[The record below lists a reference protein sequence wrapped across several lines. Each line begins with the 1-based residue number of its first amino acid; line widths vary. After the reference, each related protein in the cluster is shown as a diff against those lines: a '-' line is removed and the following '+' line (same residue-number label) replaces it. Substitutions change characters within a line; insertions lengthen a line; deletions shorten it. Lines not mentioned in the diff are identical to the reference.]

1 MDIGGSDLSPQ
12 GCWRA
17 AAVNSSQKSESE
29 TCIPVWM
36 QSLILVLIV
45 LMFLGSVTGNLLV
58 IILVAATKTLH
69 HVTSVLIINLA
80 ISDLLVGLG
89 VMPFVALSL
98 VQPGWARCFVRNLP
112 FWSTCNKFIPDFL
125 SIFLLLLEQNLCL
138 FAAYT
143 SSIYCTVSVL
153 TLAAI
158 ALDRYHSIVDC
169 LRYGSRCTPWRKSL
183 EVLWIWLQAVAT
195 SSPPLLGWSSVTY
208 AAPTYSCATD
218 WAGSPGYTATV
229 SVLSYFA
236 PAIVILFCYAKI
248 VKVARNHTR
257 RVRSLEDSIGGC
269 GNLNVPSTLVC
280 HLAGRLMA
288 PAQSDIFP
296 LWTSPPR
303 QQQRQGVARLF
314 LVISAFF
321 LCWTPYIG
329 IALFRAS
336 EGSISLRTTR
346 VPPCALTISYFLL
359 LLNSDFNPLLYAL
372 LSKRFQVALRA
383 LSQKLRA
390 GMRSVTNQGGEAD
403 PRRPT
408 STRPGSTSG
417 TDNSCSPIFTISTDF
432 RHHSSENI
440 CKEVAGPSCSSS
452 FQDPCGDKKMELL
465 QVPCRTQE
473 GGRLPGSASTMEPKA
488 TFVFG
493 QITVE
498 VEHIPSENLLK
509 T

>member
-1 MDIGGSDLSPQ
+1 MDFWGSGASAP

-17 AAVNSSQKSESE
+17 AAVNSSRKSDSY
-29 TCIPVWM
+29 TCVPVRM

-98 VQPGWARCFVRNLP
+98 VQPGWARCF
-112 FWSTCNKFIPDFL
+112 
-125 SIFLLLLEQNLCL
+125 NLCL

-143 SSIYCTVSVL
+143 SSVYCTVSVL

-183 EVLWIWLQAVAT
+183 VVLWIWLQAVAI

-208 AAPTYSCATD
+208 AAPAYSCAAD
-218 WAGSPGYTATV
+218 WAGSPGYTATA

-236 PAIVILFCYAKI
+236 PAVVILFCYAKI
-248 VKVARNHTR
+248 VKVARDHAR
-257 RVRSLEDSIGGC
+257 RVRSLEDSFGGG
-269 GNLNVPSTLVC
+269 GNPNVPSTLVC
-280 HLAGRLMA
+280 HLTGSFASVVA
-288 PAQSDIFP
+288 PAQSDVFP
-296 LWTSPPR
+296 LWTSPPC

-321 LCWTPYIG
+321 LCWTPYVG
-329 IALFRAS
+329 IALIRAS
-336 EGSISLRTTR
+336 EGSISLKTTR

-359 LLNSDFNPLLYAL
+359 LLNSDFNPLFYAL
-372 LSKRFQVALRA
+372 LSKRFQVALGA

-390 GMRSVTNQGGEAD
+390 GVRSMTNWGGEAD

-408 STRPGSTSG
+408 SASPGSTSG
-417 TDNSCSPIFTISTDF
+417 TDNSCSPIFSINMDF

-440 CKEVAGPSCSSS
+440 CKVSVHEVAGPSCSSS
-452 FQDPCGDKKMELL
+452 QDPCGDKKMEFL

-473 GGRLPGSASTMEPKA
+473 GGKLPGSASTMEPKA

-493 QITVE
+493 QIRVE
-498 VEHIPSENLLK
+498 VEHVSSENLLK

>member
-218 WAGSPGYTATV
+218 WAGSPGYTAT
-229 SVLSYFA
+229 
-236 PAIVILFCYAKI
+236 
-248 VKVARNHTR
+248 
-257 RVRSLEDSIGGC
+257 
-269 GNLNVPSTLVC
+269 
-280 HLAGRLMA
+280 
-288 PAQSDIFP
+288 
-296 LWTSPPR
+296 
-303 QQQRQGVARLF
+303 QRQGVARLF